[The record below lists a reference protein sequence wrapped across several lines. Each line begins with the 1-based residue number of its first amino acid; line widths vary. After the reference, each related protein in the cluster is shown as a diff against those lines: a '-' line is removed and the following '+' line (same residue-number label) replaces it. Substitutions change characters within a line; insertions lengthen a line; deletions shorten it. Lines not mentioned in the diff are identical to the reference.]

1 MSDKAIIILC
11 SVIALAVLGASV
23 TFAVL
28 ARRNLKRIVRIL
40 GAGVFLMLVAMIFPS
55 YSIQGESYALGLALV
70 QSMCAM
76 LLNADAGAILSAF
89 DGYTLGFIDFYKGVV
104 LALLII
110 APLFTVGIT
119 LSFFSDKFTR
129 LLYRIRSSYKP
140 TYLFSEINE
149 RTLCAAEDI
158 ARKNK
163 KPVIVFAVR
172 TDKNDV
178 DAGSLDRI
186 KSIGASIISDDI
198 VNINHSLKRERNYYM
213 FCADSTANL
222 DAGLRLYKKYN
233 GAQTSNVNM
242 WIYTN
247 DEISEVI
254 FDHLYET
261 FNVRLINE
269 EKLIARRLVSDYPL
283 YNAVEGGKLSVL
295 VVGSGSIGLEIVRVA
310 AHCSCLGEGVEAEI
324 NVVDMYGDKA
334 QSAFDKTAPSLREK
348 MYIKF
353 HTADINS
360 SEFTEILGKIKPTY
374 IVLALGNLNRNL
386 ETAIYIRRFYG
397 MENGLPHIHALVD
410 HKRIE
415 EQILP
420 NLCVSYW
427 TYDEDSLKHKSEFI
441 GSLGIKPFGSY
452 EETYSDLRISASYL
466 DCLAVA
472 HNAAYCGVTEL
483 NERYTPAV
491 LTDIYNQVIFFKD
504 FSDGFAVSIPYK
516 LHLLGLEL
524 TDDGEGDVRLLEE
537 KLSDKANVAT
547 LRAHENKRYEV
558 FMRGNGW
565 TDLPISDIKQG
576 RLGDKLK
583 KKNARLDNRYINE
596 LTALTGRDF
605 DKEDE
610 LPLYNMPII
619 IKLANALYGKNYSVR
634 EIKKCNGN

>member
-11 SVIALAVLGASV
+11 SVIALVILAASV

-28 ARRNLKRIVRIL
+28 GRRNLKRIVRIL
-40 GAGVFLMLVAMIFPS
+40 GAGVFLMLVVMIFPS
-55 YSIQGESYALGLALV
+55 YSIQGEPFALGLALV

-89 DGYTLGFIDFYKGVV
+89 DGYTLGFIEFYKAVV

-129 LLYRIRSSYKP
+129 LLYRIRAAFKP

-172 TDKNDV
+172 ADKNDI
-178 DAGSLDRI
+178 DAASLDRI
-186 KSIGASIISDDI
+186 KNIGASVINDDI
-198 VNINHSLKRERNYYM
+198 VNINHSLKHERNYYM
-213 FCADSTANL
+213 FCADSSLNL

-233 GAQTSNVNM
+233 NAQTSKVNM
-242 WIYTN
+242 WLYTK

-254 FDHLYET
+254 FDYLYET

-269 EKLIARRLVSDYPL
+269 EKLIAQRLVSDYPL
-283 YNAVEGGKLSVL
+283 YKAVDGGKLSVL
-295 VVGSGSIGLEIVRVA
+295 VVGSGNIGLEIVRTA
-310 AHCSCLGEGVEAEI
+310 AWCSCLGEGVESEL
-324 NVVDMYGDKA
+324 NVVDLYGEKA
-334 QSAFDKTAPSLREK
+334 QSAFDKMAPGLREK
-348 MYIKF
+348 MNITF
-353 HTADINS
+353 HTADINTS
-360 SEFTEILGKIKPTY
+360 AFTEILNKIKPTY
-374 IVLALGNLNRNL
+374 IVVALGNLNRNL
-386 ETAIYIRRFYG
+386 ETSIYIRRTYG
-397 MENGLPHIHALVD
+397 IENGLPHIHALVD
-410 HKRIE
+410 HKRAE

-420 NLCVSYW
+420 NLSVSYW
-427 TYDEDSLKHKSEFI
+427 TFDEKLMKHTSELI
-441 GSLGIKPFGSY
+441 GSLDIKPFGSY
-452 EETYSDLRISASYL
+452 EDTYSDLRISASYL

-472 HNAAYCGVTEL
+472 HNAAYCGVTEV
-483 NERYTPAV
+483 NDRNTPAV
-491 LTDIYNQVIFFKD
+491 LTDIYNQVMFFKS

-524 TDDGEGDVRLLEE
+524 ALDGEGNTELLEAA
-537 KLSDKANVAT
+537 LSDKKNIAK

-558 FMRGNGW
+558 FMRGQGW
-565 TDLPISDIKQG
+565 TDLELKDIKQG

-583 KKNARLDNRYINE
+583 KKNARLDNRFVKE
-596 LTALTGRDF
+596 LTEMTGRDF

-610 LPLYNMPII
+610 LPLRNMPTI
-619 IKLANALYGKNYSVR
+619 IKLANALYGKSYSVR
-634 EIKKCNGN
+634 EIKK